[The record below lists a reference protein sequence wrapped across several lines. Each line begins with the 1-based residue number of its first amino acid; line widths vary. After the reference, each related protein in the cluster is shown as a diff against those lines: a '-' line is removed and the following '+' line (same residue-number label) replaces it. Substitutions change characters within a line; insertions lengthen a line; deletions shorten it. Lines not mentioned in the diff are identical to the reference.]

1 MASITTQE
9 EQVLDAKVD
18 RIIGAFKRVFLGIFI
33 TALVVLALVLV
44 LEVKR
49 EFQIDIFQGI
59 NFSIDDWYFDKVGSM
74 KLF

>member
-1 MASITTQE
+1 MSQISTYE

-18 RIIGAFKRVFLGIFI
+18 RIVSTIKRVLFGL
-33 TALVVLALVLV
+33 LVTTIAVIAMVLV

-59 NFSIDDWYFDKVGSM
+59 NFSIDDWYFDNIAKTN
-74 KLF
+74 